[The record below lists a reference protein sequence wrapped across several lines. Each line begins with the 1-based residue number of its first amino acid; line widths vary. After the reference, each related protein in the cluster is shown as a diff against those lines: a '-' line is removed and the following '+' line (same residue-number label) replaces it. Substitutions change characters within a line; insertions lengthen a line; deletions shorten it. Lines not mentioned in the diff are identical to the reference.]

1 MRRLAALLLLLCL
14 ALSGPR
20 SAAAQQEIR
29 LATWN
34 IAWLTLKP
42 AGHPDLP
49 RDIRARTPED
59 FRLLR
64 AYADRLDADIVA
76 LQEIDGEAA
85 AARVFDPAR
94 YTVLLTDETDTQR
107 PGFAI
112 RRSLRATRNP
122 DLAELD
128 IRAGAR
134 RSLRRGADVT
144 VELPGGARIRLLSVH
159 LNAGCREDP
168 LERNSPPE
176 CEGLSRQAQIIAR
189 WVEARQREGV
199 AFAVLGD
206 FNRRMGERDDFL
218 RIVEAGTPLARPT
231 AGFSSPCWAD
241 ARGGRP
247 FISHIL
253 AGGPARDWVVPNSM
267 SVLVYAER
275 DRSYRERLSDH
286 CPVSV
291 RLRLP

>member
-1 MRRLAALLLLLCL
+1 MRRLLVLLLLLL
-14 ALSGPR
+14 ATP
-20 SAAAQQEIR
+20 AAAQEVK

-49 RDIRARTPED
+49 RELRARVPED

-64 AYADRLDADIVA
+64 DYATRLAADIVA

-85 AARVFDPAR
+85 AARVFDPAL
-94 YTVLLTDETDTQR
+94 YAIHLTDEDDIQR

-112 RRSLRATRNP
+112 RRSLRWTRNP

-144 VELPGGARIRLLSVH
+144 VTLPNGTPLRLLSVH
-159 LNAGCREDP
+159 LNAGCREDAF
-168 LERNSPPE
+168 ERGPPE
-176 CEGLSRQAQIIAR
+176 CESLARQSAILAR
-189 WVEARQREGV
+189 WVEARRREGV

-206 FNRRMGERDDFL
+206 FNRRITDRDDLL
-218 RIVEAGTPLARPT
+218 RIVEAGQPLARPT

-253 AGGPARDWVVPNSM
+253 AGGTAREWVVPNSM
-267 SVLVYAER
+267 AVLVYAER
-275 DRSYRERLSDH
+275 DRSYRDRLSDH
-286 CPVSV
+286 CSVSV
-291 RLRLP
+291 RLRPS

>member
-1 MRRLAALLLLLCL
+1 MRLLPVLLALLCL
-14 ALSGPR
+14 ALP
-20 SAAAQQEIR
+20 AQAQQEIR

-49 RDIRARTPED
+49 RDLRARTPDD

-64 AYADRLDADIVA
+64 DYATRLNADVIA

-85 AARVFDPAR
+85 AARVFDAGT
-94 YTVLLTDETDTQR
+94 YAIHLTDEDDIQR

-112 RRSLRATRNP
+112 RRTLRVTRNR

-134 RSLRRGADVT
+134 RSLRRGADIT
-144 VELPGGARIRLLSVH
+144 VEMPGGAPLRLLSVH

-168 LERNSPPE
+168 LERNSPPD
-176 CEGLSRQAQIIAR
+176 CDGLSRQAQIVAR
-189 WVEARQREGV
+189 WVEARRREGIS
-199 AFAVLGD
+199 FAVLGD
-206 FNRRMGERDDFL
+206 FNRRMSERDDFL
-218 RIVEAGTPLARPT
+218 RILEAGTPLARPT
-231 AGFSSPCWAD
+231 AGFSSPCWSD

-253 AGGPARDWVVPNSM
+253 VGGAASEWIVPNSM
-267 SVLVYAER
+267 NVLVYAER
-275 DRSYRERLSDH
+275 DRSYRDRLSDH